1 MNEVVIGAPM
11 EVTQELISHFKVD
24 VVVHGEFE
32 IDEHF
37 PDIYKTPKAL
47 GIYKDIFDRDAL
59 TTVDIVDRI
68 IANR

>member
-1 MNEVVIGAPM
+1 M
-11 EVTQELISHFKVD
+11 
-24 VVVHGEFE
+24 HGEFE

-37 PDIYKTPKAL
+37 PDIYTVPKKL

-68 IANR
+68 IANRWGDP